1 MKIAGIKHYSKALVE
16 IAHENN
22 CWDEILADLESVD
35 DKINENLDFKKYLDD
50 RQISFEKKKEALKTV
65 FQDFISNRTYNF
77 IYLLLKNNKLMSLSS
92 IVEFAKKHDL
102 KERDL
107 MEVIV
112 ESVVA
117 LSPKQEKKIVEILS
131 EKMGAKLILK
141 NIINKD
147 LIAGI
152 RIFFGDTEIDSSLQG
167 KILRLKQETEYY
179 E

>member
-50 RQISFEKKKEALKTV
+50 RQVSFEKKQEALKTV
-65 FQDFISNRTYNF
+65 FQDFISSRTYNF
-77 IYLLLKNNKLMSLSS
+77 VYLLLKSGKLLSLSS
-92 IVEFAKKHDL
+92 ILELARKHDL
-102 KERDL
+102 KEKDL
-107 MEVIV
+107 MEIIV
-112 ESVVA
+112 ESVIP
-117 LSPKQEKKIVEILS
+117 LTPKQEKKIVKILS
-131 EKMGAKLILK
+131 EKVGAKLILK
-141 NIINKD
+141 NLINKE
-147 LIAGI
+147 LIAGV

-167 KILRLKQETEYY
+167 KIVRLKQQIENY